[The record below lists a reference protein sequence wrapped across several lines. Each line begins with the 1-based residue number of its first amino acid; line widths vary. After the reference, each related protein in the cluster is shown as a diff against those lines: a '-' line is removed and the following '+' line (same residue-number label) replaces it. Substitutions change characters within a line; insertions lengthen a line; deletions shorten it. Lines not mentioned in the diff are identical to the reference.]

1 MNGRR
6 YGGKMKK
13 YWLKRWMGLVMAAL
27 LLTGG
32 VGCGA
37 DDAAGGSVKQEG
49 DERRGGEMGEDVTG
63 GLGEMGAGTGGSG
76 NVEKVMGRYVESVNG
91 DMADFA
97 LEGSRLVQLE
107 DGRLM
112 MFSPRSGKWVSEDGG
127 ESWTPES
134 LAWFSQMRTRNDYI
148 MDIAVSADGYVG
160 IIFCEGK
167 EGSDGQESAGE
178 GAEDGEN
185 GTAGTGVGAGNGENG
200 EKGDVVE
207 KSEADGGEL
216 RPKYMVYSP
225 DNEGVEFEI
234 PYERNKYLHR
244 LSFSEDGRLFGAA
257 MDGKIYEI
265 DWKQGE
271 QRVAAEADGLVYHM
285 EVWGGRIVCCGG
297 KGIAIFDLDTGEP
310 VADRAIEE
318 FLNTEMKENMVYAT
332 AGVLPLLVIPA
343 GEDILYLVC
352 EKGIYRHVFGGNLV
366 EQLADG
372 TLNSLGNPS
381 YGLGDGI
388 LMGED
393 EFLLLFTNGQLGDYS
408 YDPDVP
414 ATPDI
419 LLRAYSLEESEQLK
433 KVIADF
439 QAKHPEVYVRYD
451 VGLDGNSSATREDA
465 LKKLNTEIAAGNG
478 PDLFILDDMPVDSY
492 MEKGVLAD
500 LTPYLEAYG
509 EGYFQK
515 ILRAFESEGKIQ
527 AVPTGFTIP
536 IVGGRA
542 EDVGKMKNLAS
553 IAEVVRQR
561 RKEMPTGSI
570 LGPVRE
576 KDMIKQ
582 FLWVCAPSWKKEDGS
597 VEEEKL
603 EEFFAGIQ
611 EVWDAEKEGITDT
624 MRKKTDD
631 FYLRQAEQGNS
642 EEALEEFRINHIG
655 WSGDQYMIRGQEF
668 FMGDID
674 SCGTMDLAMSCFH
687 VKGREDGDF
696 ASYGGQVS
704 NVFIPQTIAGISQTS
719 EHREMAAEMVGMLIE
734 ESYWSGLNLNKE
746 QLKKDLR
753 TYATEDGSSYASAGG
768 SGEDGT
774 YFSYEIYPA
783 SEEEVDRLIQIA
795 EQAEAPYVKD
805 RVLEKAVREAGE
817 KVLKGEMTAKE
828 GAKEVVNRVALY
840 LAE

>member
-1 MNGRR
+1 
-6 YGGKMKK
+6 
-13 YWLKRWMGLVMAAL
+13 MA
-27 LLTGG
+27 
-32 VGCGA
+32 V
-37 DDAAGGSVKQEG
+37 DAGIEAGG
-49 DERRGGEMGEDVTG
+49 EREN
-63 GLGEMGAGTGGSG
+63 GTGGNG
-76 NVEKVMGRYVESVNG
+76 KVEKVMGRYVESMNG

-107 DGRLM
+107 DGRLVI
-112 MFSPRSGKWVSEDGG
+112 FSPRSGKWVSEDGG
-127 ESWTPES
+127 ETWTPES

-160 IIFCEGK
+160 IIFCEG
-167 EGSDGQESAGE
+167 EDGSRGKQENDGEDGTDGDALAGE
-178 GAEDGEN
+178 DAGDGE
-185 GTAGTGVGAGNGENG
+185 A
-200 EKGDVVE
+200 VE
-207 KSEADGGEL
+207 YSEADGGEL
-216 RPKYMVYSP
+216 RPKYMVYAP
-225 DNEGVEFEI
+225 DGEGVEFEI
-234 PYERNKYLHR
+234 PYERDHYLR
-244 LSFSEDGRLFGAA
+244 CLSFSEDGRLFGAA

-265 DWKQGE
+265 DWKQGK
-271 QRVAAEADGLVYHM
+271 QRAAAEAGGLVYDL
-285 EVWGGRIVCCGG
+285 EVWGGRIVCTGG
-297 KGIAIFDLDTGEP
+297 KGITILDINTGETF
-310 VADRAIEE
+310 ADRAIEE
-318 FLNTEMKENMVYAT
+318 FLNTEMGESMVYAT

-366 EQLADG
+366 EQLVDG
-372 TLNSLGNPS
+372 TLNSLGNPA
-381 YGLGDGI
+381 YGLGDGV
-388 LMGED
+388 LLEED
-393 EFLLLFTNGQLGDYS
+393 EFLLLFANGQLGGYA

-414 ATPDI
+414 ATPDV
-419 LLRAYSLEESEQLK
+419 LLRAYSLKESEQLK

-478 PDLFILDDMPVDSY
+478 PDLFILDDMPMDSY

-509 EGYFQK
+509 DGYFQK
-515 ILRAFESEGKIQ
+515 ILRAFEADGKIQ

-536 IVGGRA
+536 IAGGRA
-542 EDVGKMKNLAS
+542 EEVGKMKDLAS
-553 IAEVVRQR
+553 IAEMVRQY
-561 RKEMPTGSI
+561 RKDMPAGSV

-597 VEEEKL
+597 VDEEKL
-603 EEFFAGIQ
+603 EEFFVGIQ
-611 EVWDAEKEGITDT
+611 EVWEAEKEGITDQ
-624 MRKKTDD
+624 MRKKVDD
-631 FYLRQAEQGNS
+631 FYVRQAEQGYS
-642 EEALEEFRINHIG
+642 EETLEAFRINHIG
-655 WSGDQYMIRGQEF
+655 WSGDQYMAGEQEF

-674 SCGTMDLAMSCFH
+674 GCGTMDMTVSYFH

-719 EHREMAAEMVGMLIE
+719 EYQEMAAEMVGMLIGE
-734 ESYWSGLNLNKE
+734 TYWSGLNLNKE
-746 QLKKDLR
+746 QLRKDLR
-753 TYATEDGSSYASAGG
+753 VYATEDGSSYASAGG

-774 YFSYEIYPA
+774 YISFEIYPA

-795 EQAEAPYVKD
+795 EQAEIPYVKD
-805 RVLEKAVREAGE
+805 RVLEKAVWEAGE
-817 KVLKGEMTAKE
+817 KVLKGESTAKE
-828 GAKEVVNRVALY
+828 GAKEVMNRVALY